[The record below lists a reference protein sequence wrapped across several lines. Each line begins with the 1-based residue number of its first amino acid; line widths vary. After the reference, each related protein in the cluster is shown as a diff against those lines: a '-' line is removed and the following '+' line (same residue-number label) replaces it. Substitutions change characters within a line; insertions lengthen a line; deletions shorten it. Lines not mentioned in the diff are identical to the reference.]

1 MCTTKPA
8 AFFFFSCWLHPW
20 HMDVLSHSLD
30 LCYSWRNTLTQC
42 TKQELPTAL
51 YNYCTWEFIMYI
63 LWVFKTVIME
73 ECNEKDF
80 QVFFFFL
87 FLNSGSVHILI
98 GLVMLEGLE
107 VIQGRDQEEGR
118 DRIEAKQRDWSL
130 KSEWT
135 SWFWS
140 YRKIESTGLDA
151 GWFSLREMG
160 WCRSFL
166 SRLSQHPVRQKATQY
181 TKLRY
186 SDLLEENT
194 GKWKKRGGERRWQ
207 MVQL

>member
-1 MCTTKPA
+1 MRVSSLRREKSFISLSNLWNNLFKIRIVCFLRRWQHLMCTTKPA

-20 HMDVLSHSLD
+20 HMDVLSLSLD

-51 YNYCTWEFIMYI
+51 YNYCTWEFIMYT

-107 VIQGRDQEEGR
+107 VI
-118 DRIEAKQRDWSL
+118 
-130 KSEWT
+130 
-135 SWFWS
+135 
-140 YRKIESTGLDA
+140 
-151 GWFSLREMG
+151 
-160 WCRSFL
+160 
-166 SRLSQHPVRQKATQY
+166 
-181 TKLRY
+181 
-186 SDLLEENT
+186 
-194 GKWKKRGGERRWQ
+194 
-207 MVQL
+207 